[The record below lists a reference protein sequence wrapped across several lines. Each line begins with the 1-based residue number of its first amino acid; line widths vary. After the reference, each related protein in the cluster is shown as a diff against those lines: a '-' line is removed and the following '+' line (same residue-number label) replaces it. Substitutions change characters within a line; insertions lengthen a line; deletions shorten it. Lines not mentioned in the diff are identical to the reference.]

1 MNVRFRLGVLL
12 VELVAV
18 LGAASPAMA
27 KGGTGGGGGG
37 AGGGGATAPGC
48 AVIQSWTNTLT
59 TSATGQ
65 PFVTMTF
72 GVDNQCVDEFGAS
85 RAMVELDTYDTATG
99 KWLTGFGQGLNLGLH
114 YFTYGEPYV
123 PADQRPGPGQPHG
136 HLRPAHAD
144 GAAGRLTPSLP
155 ERAVVRPTSDG
166 ATDVASQKVPPVA
179 ERVGRQRKS
188 RRLR

>member
-12 VELVAV
+12 VALVAV

-27 KGGTGGGGGG
+27 KGGTGGGGG
-37 AGGGGATAPGC
+37 GGGGATAPGC

-123 PADQRPGPGQPHG
+123 PADAA
-136 HLRPAHAD
+136 PAHTITFSAFRINGQVQD
-144 GAAGRLTPSLP
+144 SRTVTYAQLMRMVQPAA
-155 ERAVVRPTSDG
+155 
-166 ATDVASQKVPPVA
+166 
-179 ERVGRQRKS
+179 
-188 RRLR
+188 